1 MWYIISFDAAELK
14 TRIEN
19 LGEVNMYERMKEWER
34 GKKMRM
40 KIKKK
45 VLKTEET
52 KNSASRFVT
61 GVAAS
66 FHVTILL
73 DVINEL
79 WIRNMCWK
87 RRDERLIA

>member
-1 MWYIISFDAAELK
+1 
-14 TRIEN
+14 
-19 LGEVNMYERMKEWER
+19 
-34 GKKMRM
+34 MRM

-79 WIRNMCWK
+79 WIRNMC
-87 RRDERLIA
+87 